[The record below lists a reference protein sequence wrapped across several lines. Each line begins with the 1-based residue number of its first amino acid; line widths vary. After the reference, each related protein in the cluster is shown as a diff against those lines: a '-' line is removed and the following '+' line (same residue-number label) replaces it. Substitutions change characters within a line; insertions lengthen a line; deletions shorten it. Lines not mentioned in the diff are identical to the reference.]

1 MHDSTLLQD
10 FLILMA
16 VVIPMVLLAEKLR
29 IPSLVGFIVAGLIIG
44 PYSLGLVGNL
54 GSVQVLAE
62 IGIILLL
69 FSIGLEFSIERLFK
83 IKNFLILVGGGQVGF
98 TILLTVLAG
107 WIFQISVEKSLVFGF
122 MISVSSTAIIMKILG
137 QRKELNTPVGKLT
150 LSISLFQDLAIIPMM
165 LLLPVLAGEGDLDY
179 WKIVNTLGLAFTG
192 ILIILVG
199 AKFLVPK
206 LLKLVTASDNREV
219 FIISVIFIIFLIAW
233 VGYSIGLSL
242 ALGAFLA
249 GLIVS
254 ESEYS
259 HQVLADIFPMKDALT
274 SLFFV
279 SIGMLLNLSFFLEHY
294 LIILAVAAG
303 IILLKTFVVA
313 ILTRFLDYPQRIG
326 IAVGLTIAQIGEFS
340 FVIALS
346 AKGLHLL
353 GDFDFQVFLGAS
365 ILTMLAA
372 PSLLI
377 NGNSVGFWIQK
388 KLKNRTMITS
398 PLRLLS
404 ALVSADKLESGNE
417 GKKLKNHVII
427 IGFGKTGQHLSYVL
441 QETGIPFVI
450 SEIQHQRFIMAK
462 NLGYRTVFGDST
474 TTEILDQL
482 AIKDASVLVIGTGE
496 FYSTMRIIK
505 AAKPVNP
512 SLHILARTRYVSELE
527 KLYVA
532 GADQVIPEEFETS
545 IEIFSRT
552 LRHFHIPRNVIS
564 TQIAIIRKERY
575 GTMRGQ
581 AVSKET
587 LGQLPYILAATT
599 TESGVILD
607 TSPVA
612 GKTILESGL
621 TSIAGI
627 HIIAVVRDG
636 KSISSPD
643 TTYRFEPG
651 DVVVMIGNHAE
662 IDAALGILGTDLIS

>member
-505 AAKPVNP
+505 VAKPVNP

-527 KLYVA
+527 KLYAA

-636 KSISSPD
+636 KSVSSPD
-643 TTYRFEPG
+643 TNFRFEPG

-662 IDAALGILGTDLIS
+662 IDAALGILGTELIS

>member
-16 VVIPMVLLAEKLR
+16 VVIPMVLLAEKLKF
-29 IPSLVGFIVAGLIIG
+29 PSLIGFIVAGLLIG
-44 PYSLGLVGNL
+44 PYSLGWVGNME
-54 GSVQVLAE
+54 SVQFLAE

-69 FSIGLEFSIERLFK
+69 FTIGLEFSIEKILR
-83 IKNFLILVGGGQVGF
+83 IKNFLLLVGGGQVGF

-107 WIFQISVEKSLVFGF
+107 WIFNVSLEKSLVFGF
-122 MISVSSTAIIMKILG
+122 MVSVSSTAIIMKILG

-150 LSISLFQDLAIIPMM
+150 LSISLLQDLAIIPMM
-165 LLLPVLAGEGDLDY
+165 LLLPVLAGDGRVEPL
-179 WKIVNTLGLAFTG
+179 KIVGTLGLSIGG
-192 ILIILVG
+192 IAVILVG
-199 AKFLVPK
+199 ARYLVPK

-219 FIISVIFIIFLIAW
+219 FIITIIFIIFFIAW
-233 VGYSIGLSL
+233 VGHAVGLSL

-274 SLFFV
+274 SLFFISV
-279 SIGMLLNLSFFLEHY
+279 GMLLNLSFFADHY
-294 LIILAVAAG
+294 LIIIVMAVA
-303 IILLKTFVVA
+303 IVLLKTIVVA
-313 ILTRFLDYPQRIG
+313 ILARLLNYPQRIG

-340 FVIALS
+340 LVIAMS
-346 AKGLHLL
+346 AKGLNLL
-353 GDFDFQVFLGAS
+353 GDFDYQVFLGAS

-372 PSLLI
+372 PSLLVYTNPI
-377 NGNSVGFWIQK
+377 GFWIQK
-388 KLKNRTMITS
+388 KMHNRTMITS
-398 PLRLLS
+398 PLRVLS
-404 ALVSADKLESGNE
+404 SMVSADKLDSGNE
-417 GKKLKNHVII
+417 GKKLKGHVII

-450 SEIQHQRFIMAK
+450 SELQHQRFSLAK
-462 NLGYRTVFGDST
+462 SLGYRTVFGDST

-482 AIKDASVLVIGTGE
+482 VIHDASVLVISTGE

-505 AAKPVNP
+505 VARAINP
-512 SLHILARTRYVSELE
+512 GLHILARTRYVSELE
-527 KLYVA
+527 QLYEA

-552 LRHFHIPRNVIS
+552 LRYFHIPRNVIS
-564 TQIAIIRKERY
+564 SQIAIIRKERY

-612 GKTILESGL
+612 GKTIEESGL

-643 TTYRFEPG
+643 SSYRFEPG

>member
-1 MHDSTLLQD
+1 MHEPSVLQD

-29 IPSLVGFIVAGLIIG
+29 FPSLIGFIIAGLLIG
-44 PYSLGLVGNL
+44 PYSLGWVGNPE
-54 GSVQVLAE
+54 SVQFLAE

-69 FSIGLEFSIERLFK
+69 FSIGLEFSIEK
-83 IKNFLILVGGGQVGF
+83 IMKLRNFLFLVGGGQVVL
-98 TILLTVLAG
+98 TILLTLAAG
-107 WIFQISVEKSLVFGF
+107 WMFSVAFEKALVFGF

-137 QRKELNTPVGKLT
+137 QRRELSTPVGKLT

-165 LLLPVLAGEGDLDY
+165 LLLPVMSGSGPADPV
-179 WKIVNTLGLAFTG
+179 KITGTLLLSLTG
-192 ILIILVG
+192 IGLILFG
-199 AKFLVPK
+199 ARLFVPR
-206 LLKLVTASDNREV
+206 LLKLVTRSDNREV
-219 FIISVIFIIFLIAW
+219 FIITIIFIIFFIAW
-233 VGYSIGLSL
+233 IGYAVGLSL

-279 SIGMLLNLSFFLEHY
+279 SVGMLLNLSFFTGHY
-294 LIILAVAAG
+294 LIVLGMAAG
-303 IILLKTFVVA
+303 IILFKTGVVA
-313 ILTRFLDYPQRIG
+313 VLTRLLDYPQRIG

-340 FVIALS
+340 LVIALS
-346 AKGLHLL
+346 AKGFGLL
-353 GDFDFQVFLGAS
+353 TEVDYQLFLGAS
-365 ILTMLAA
+365 VLTMLAA
-372 PSLLI
+372 PSLLV
-377 NGNSVGFWIQK
+377 NANSIGFWIQK
-388 KLKNRTMITS
+388 KLKNRSFITM
-398 PLRLLS
+398 PLRRLS
-404 ALVSADKLESGNE
+404 HLVSSEKLEEAPNQ
-417 GKKLKNHVII
+417 KKLSGHVII

-450 SEIQHQRFIMAK
+450 SELQHQRFLQART
-462 NLGYRTVFGDST
+462 LGYRVVFGDSA

-482 AIKDASVLVIGTGE
+482 GIHQASVLVVGTGE
-496 FYSTMRIIK
+496 FYSTLRILK
-505 AAKPVNP
+505 AAKSANA
-512 SLHILARTRYVSELE
+512 SLHILARTRYVDELE
-527 KLYVA
+527 KLYDA

-552 LRHFHIPRNVIS
+552 LRYFHIPRNVIAS
-564 TQIAIIRKERY
+564 QIAIIRKERY

-599 TESGVILD
+599 TESGVILES
-607 TSPVA
+607 SPIA
-612 GKTILESGL
+612 GKAIGQSGL
-621 TSIAGI
+621 TSVAGI

-636 KSISSPD
+636 KSFSSPD
-643 TTYRFEPG
+643 PEFVLEPG
-651 DVVVMIGNHAE
+651 DVVVMVGNHAE